1 MKNIIK
7 NNYMFLILFIIFLL
21 KEPIYKLINMN
32 DLVYTTIKCEHLE
45 SDYNKLLEFNEIDMV
60 YNLDYTNTYIIYKD
74 IYEYMNE
81 ITIKGGKDKNFD
93 NNIVIYDNT
102 LLGIINKVNDNS
114 SIVRLITNKNSKI
127 SVKINE
133 EVGVLEYIDNKLIIN
148 NISNYSDINVGDMIY
163 TSGLGNVEENI
174 YIGTVKNITMDNKK
188 IEKYIEVNY
197 NLDIKKIDYVTILE
211 VSK

>member
-21 KEPIYKLINMN
+21 REPIYKLININ
-32 DLVYTTIKCEHLE
+32 DTVYTTIKCEHLE
-45 SDYNKLLEFNEIDMV
+45 NGYNKLLEFNEIDII
-60 YNLDYTNTYIIYKD
+60 YNLDYTNTYVIYKD

-93 NNIVIYDNT
+93 NNLVIYDNT
-102 LLGIINKVNDNS
+102 LLGIIKKVNDSS

-163 TSGLGNVEENI
+163 TSGLGSVEENI

-197 NLDIKKIDYVTILE
+197 NLDIKKIDYVTVLE

>member
-21 KEPIYKLINMN
+21 KEPIYKLIDNKN
-32 DLVYTTIKCEHLE
+32 AGYTTIKCEHLE
-45 SDYNKLLEFNEIDMV
+45 SDYNKLLEFNEIDMI

-81 ITIKGGKDKNFD
+81 ITIKGGKDKNFE
-93 NNIVIYDNT
+93 NNLVIYDNT
-102 LLGIINKVNDNS
+102 LLGIIKKVNDSS

-163 TSGLGNVEENI
+163 TSGLGNIEENI
-174 YIGTVKNITMDNKK
+174 HIGTVKNITMDNKK

-197 NLDIKKIDYVTILE
+197 NLDIKKIDYVTVLE